1 MRKQNIAGS
10 LPENGR
16 NRFVDLQSQE
26 VKQTDQERNLSFSLR
41 AEMVYF
47 DYESVYVI
55 AASINCS
62 QTTSI

>member
-1 MRKQNIAGS
+1 MRNQNIAGS

-26 VKQTDQERNLSFSLR
+26 VKKTDQNRNLSFSLR
-41 AEMVYF
+41 AEMVFF

-62 QTTSI
+62 QITFI

>member
-1 MRKQNIAGS
+1 MRNQNIAGS

-26 VKQTDQERNLSFSLR
+26 VKKTDQNRNLSFSLR
-41 AEMVYF
+41 AEMLNF

-62 QTTSI
+62 QINFI

>member
-16 NRFVDLQSQE
+16 NRFVDLQSRE
-26 VKQTDQERNLSFSLR
+26 VKKTDQKRNLSFSFR
-41 AEMVYF
+41 AEIVCF
-47 DYESVYVI
+47 DYKSVYVI

>member
-26 VKQTDQERNLSFSLR
+26 VKKTDQKRNLSFSLR
-41 AEMVYF
+41 AEVVYF
-47 DYESVYVI
+47 DYESVYVF